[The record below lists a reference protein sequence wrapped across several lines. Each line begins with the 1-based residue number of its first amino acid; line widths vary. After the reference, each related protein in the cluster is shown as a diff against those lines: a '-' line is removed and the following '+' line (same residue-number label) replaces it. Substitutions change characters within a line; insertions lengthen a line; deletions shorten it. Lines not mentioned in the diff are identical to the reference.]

1 MKLPNGRQLE
11 VSISRRRDPS
21 PLIRYGIPVFTV
33 ASSLLFG
40 AVVIS
45 AVGVN
50 PIAAYETMFTSVLS
64 WYGASEVAVR
74 MVPLLLA
81 GLAVYIPLRAGLW
94 NIGAGAG
101 IYAGGVVATA
111 IGLYVSLPGPLLNIA
126 MLVGA
131 GLTGG
136 LLMIVPGYLRARW
149 DINEILVTLLLTF
162 TMVQFNGYAILL
174 MGSSQGVQSSEPLPA
189 IARFPQ
195 FFGTRV
201 HLGAIVAV
209 LALAAV
215 YLMMNRTK
223 FGFEILNFGS
233 NPEAAH
239 QSGISKYKIV
249 IGTLFI
255 GGLLSG
261 LAGAG
266 EIAGIQNRL
275 VPNFSP
281 GFGFTAIAIALI
293 GRNGAFRV
301 FLASLFFAVV
311 YIGAANVELVYSV
324 PFAIVEIIEAVVIL
338 FFIAG
343 EGIRRFKLDIRSTP
357 QSESS
362 SEAINA

>member
-1 MKLPNGRQLE
+1 VKLPNGHQVE

-21 PLIRYGIPVFTV
+21 PLIRYGIPVFTIV
-33 ASSLLFG
+33 SSLLFG
-40 AVVIS
+40 AVAIS

-50 PIAAYETMFTSVLS
+50 PVVAYVTMFTSVLS
-64 WYGASEVAVR
+64 WYGASEVVVR
-74 MVPLLLA
+74 MIPLLLA
-81 GLAVYIPLRAGLW
+81 GLAVYVPLRAGLW

-101 IYAGGVVATA
+101 IYAGGITATA
-111 IGLYVSLPGPLLNIA
+111 VGLYVSLPGPLLNIA
-126 MLVGA
+126 MLVSA
-131 GLTGG
+131 GLVGG
-136 LLMIVPGYLRARW
+136 ALMIIPGYLRARW

-174 MGSSQGVQSSEPLPA
+174 MGSSEGVQSSETLSA
-189 IARFPQ
+189 LAEFPR
-195 FFGTRV
+195 FFGTRI
-201 HLGAIVAV
+201 HLGAVVAV
-209 LALAAV
+209 LALIAV
-215 YLMMNRTK
+215 YLLMNRTR

-233 NPEAAH
+233 NPEAAR

-266 EIAGIQNRL
+266 EIAGIQSRL

-293 GRNGAFRV
+293 GRNGAFQV
-301 FLASLFFAVV
+301 LFASLFFAVV

-343 EGIRRFKLDIRSTP
+343 EGIRRFELDVRSIP
-357 QSESS
+357 QSEDS
-362 SEAINA
+362 SEVVNA